1 MICLYINYIRYIFL
15 KLYFQMLTFFVSPKL
30 SFILIGGISIVY
42 SKIVTQILNKYLVIK
57 NNLLPKKYRN
67 LINK

>member
-1 MICLYINYIRYIFL
+1 
-15 KLYFQMLTFFVSPKL
+15 MLTFFVSPKL